1 MYEEADGDSEANL
14 YVHHDI
20 MLPAFPLAVAW
31 LDCDPAGL
39 RAAANMAAVG
49 SYDTGI
55 EIWDLDVLD
64 SVEPAAV
71 LGGPVAGG
79 SVALAAAEAAA
90 GKGKSKKVWD
100 LGRKFHVLTFFKF
113 EAPPTRASKG
123 VRIFAF

>member
-31 LDCDPAGL
+31 LDCDPAGV
-39 RAAANMAAVG
+39 RPTANMAAVG

-64 SVEPAAV
+64 AVEPAAV

-79 SVALAAAEAAA
+79 SIALAAAEAAA
-90 GKGKSKKVWD
+90 GKGKGKKVRRTTGIDVPAQFVEPRVW
-100 LGRKFHVLTFFKF
+100 
-113 EAPPTRASKG
+113 PTPDGTGQLPIPS
-123 VRIFAF
+123 